1 MQVYGYYD
9 VVVVGGGASGTAA
22 AIAAARA
29 GATNVV
35 LLERYG
41 YMGGDATGAYVIM
54 VPHLSLAVG
63 LCH

>member
-1 MQVYGYYD
+1 MTD
-9 VVVVGGGASGTAA
+9 LLIIGGGAAGHSA